1 MEVHQVLG
9 NTIMDIFRLAMVPE
23 IREKVHKIRTN
34 EQVSLWT
41 RFEKR
46 LKDEY
51 FDEDTKR
58 VTKRV
63 IVIKVI
69 NLG

>member
-23 IREKVHKIRTN
+23 IREKVNKIRTN